1 MLFNKDVIIIIIII
15 NRHGNFKGLESRV
28 TRENSKS
35 RITLL
40 CLCLIKPHADNLSPI
55 TRHGKPLCHAVI
67 EEEAVSL
74 LYLRLFSLEFQPIF
88 IRLMLLIQDR
98 VTCRTFTLTGHIL
111 T

>member
-1 MLFNKDVIIIIIII
+1 MSLLLVSNDI
-15 NRHGNFKGLESRV
+15 NHHGNFKGKSRV

-40 CLCLIKPHADNLSPI
+40 CLITSHADNLGHI
-55 TRHGKPLCHAVI
+55 TPHGKPLYHPVI
-67 EEEAVSL
+67 EEEAMSL

-98 VTCRTFTLTGHIL
+98 VA
-111 T
+111 

>member
-1 MLFNKDVIIIIIII
+1 MLFNKDVIIIII
-15 NRHGNFKGLESRV
+15 NRQGNFKGLESRV

-40 CLCLIKPHADNLSPI
+40 CLCLITPHADNLSLI

-67 EEEAVSL
+67 EEEVVSL